1 MKKLAFYSSL
11 LILVFILSPII
22 IKAQKNKEHKIVK
35 LQTSAHSENCKAKIE
50 KTLAYEKGIVK
61 SELDRETQI
70 LTVTYKPN
78 KTNVE
83 KIIKVITTLG
93 HEAKEIVEVK
103 EENDSNLKNNK

>member
-1 MKKLAFYSSL
+1 MKKIAIYSTL
-11 LILVFILSPII
+11 LILVFILSPNV
-22 IKAQKNKEHKIVK
+22 IKAQKNKEQKTVK

-78 KTNVE
+78 KTDVE
-83 KIIKVITTLG
+83 KIIKVIANLG
-93 HEAKEIVEVK
+93 HEATEIIEPK
-103 EENDSNLKNNK
+103 EEKIEIKN